1 MPNLKIAAEKLDGFL
16 SCDQIEEVPPVVT
29 KVDVTRDLK
38 GSLYARDDW
47 KEKHQELAAALEEK
61 FDTTFRDNGN
71 SFDSCFQFVG
81 RDLSGLLSM
90 RIKYYWKNLS
100 LFQSESVQK
109 SLGMNTKAI
118 FYPSM
123 RMGKALRESK
133 DEGLS
138 RIEITY
144 IAKTS
149 EAENELFHPLFG
161 RKSEVDLN
169 LAQAALDQVPDI
181 CHKLPM
187 KEMYD

>member
-1 MPNLKIAAEKLDGFL
+1 
-16 SCDQIEEVPPVVT
+16 
-29 KVDVTRDLK
+29 
-38 GSLYARDDW
+38 
-47 KEKHQELAAALEEK
+47 
-61 FDTTFRDNGN
+61 
-71 SFDSCFQFVG
+71 
-81 RDLSGLLSM
+81 
-90 RIKYYWKNLS
+90 
-100 LFQSESVQK
+100 
-109 SLGMNTKAI
+109 MNTKAI

-169 LAQAALDQVPDI
+169 LAQAALDQVPDL
-181 CHKLPM
+181 C
-187 KEMYD
+187 Y